1 MGSHK
6 KSAKEKNL
14 NVDSE
19 LDLTEEDEFDSDDT
33 EFLHKTIPGIT
44 L

>member
-6 KSAKEKNL
+6 KSIKEKNL
-14 NVDSE
+14 NIDSE
-19 LDLTEEDEFDSDDT
+19 LDVTEDEFDSDDT